1 MTTPFTF
8 EPLYPGSDV
17 ERLILG
23 RVVLGHVTAR
33 GKRGEWISFLPT
45 RWGRATIFWRPATS
59 LLAARNAL
67 IADTMDWLRL
77 AGLRAEG
84 PDTTTPHPDITN
96 IREER
101 EAFPAGNGRTGN
113 QGARGD
119 NPE

>member
-1 MTTPFTF
+1 MTPPFTF

-17 ERLILG
+17 ERLVLG
-23 RVVLGHVTAR
+23 RVVLGHVIQR

-45 RWGRATIFWRPATS
+45 RTGRATISWKPATS

-77 AGLRAEG
+77 AGLGAVDAI
-84 PDTTTPHPDITN
+84 PPTAPHPDYDH

-101 EAFPAGNGRTGN
+101 EPVFDVGGG
-113 QGARGD
+113 
-119 NPE
+119 